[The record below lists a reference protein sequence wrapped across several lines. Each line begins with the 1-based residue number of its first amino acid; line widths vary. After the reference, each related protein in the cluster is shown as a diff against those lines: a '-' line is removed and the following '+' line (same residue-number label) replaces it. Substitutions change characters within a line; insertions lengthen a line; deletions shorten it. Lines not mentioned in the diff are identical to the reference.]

1 MGVSLQKG
9 GNVSL
14 EKVAPGMTKILI
26 GLGWD
31 ERATDGAEF
40 DLDASVF
47 LLKEDGKV
55 RGDSDFIFYN
65 NLTSSCGSVVHQG
78 DNRTGAG
85 EGDDEAVKV
94 DLAKVPAEVNKISV
108 TVTIHDA
115 QARSQNFGQVAN
127 AFIRVVNDETNEE
140 VARYD
145 LSEDYSIETAMIFG
159 EIYRHAGEWKFK
171 AVGQGYE
178 GGLNALA
185 TGFGINIG

>member
-14 EKVAPGMTKILI
+14 EKAAPGMTKILI

-31 ERATDGAEF
+31 ERVTDGAEF
-40 DLDASVF
+40 DLDASIF
-47 LLKEDGKV
+47 LLSESGKV
-55 RGDSDFIFYN
+55 RGDDDFIFYN
-65 NLTSSCGSVVHQG
+65 NLTSNDGSVVHQG
-78 DNRTGAG
+78 DNRTGEG

-94 DLAKVPAEVNKISV
+94 DLSKVSSDIAKISV

-115 QARSQNFGQVAN
+115 QVRGQNFGQVAN
-127 AFIRVVNDETNEE
+127 AFIRIVNDETNEE

-159 EIYRHAGEWKFK
+159 EVYRHGGEWKFK

-178 GGLNALA
+178 GGLKALA